1 MKAVAEK
8 VHILAVE
15 TSAGPASCALL
26 RVEEDRQTLLCTAS
40 VNTRLTHSQTLMPM
54 VDDMLRNAGLSIAD
68 VDALAVAA
76 GPGSFTG
83 VRIGVAAVKGLAFP
97 EDLPCLP
104 VSTLEAMA
112 YRFVG
117 LPMNCDIVAAMD
129 ARCRQVYTALFSLQ
143 DGVLTRVTADE
154 AITLDELAPRLAARQ
169 NPILAVGDGAALCV
183 AELGETV
190 PRLRPAPVGLADQH
204 AVGVARAAVLLLK
217 DGKAVSG
224 DTLLPTYLRLPQAE
238 RELRR
243 RQAEKDVQ

>member
-1 MKAVAEK
+1 MKAVAEQY
-8 VHILAVE
+8 HMLAVE

-26 RVEEDRQTLLCTAS
+26 RVEGKTQTLLCAAS

-54 VDDMLRNAGLSIAD
+54 IDDMLRNAGLSTAD
-68 VDALAVAA
+68 VDVLAVAA

-97 EDLPCLP
+97 EDLPCVP

-129 ARCRQVYTALFSLQ
+129 ARCRQVYTALFSL
-143 DGVLTRVTADE
+143 DNGVLTRVTADE
-154 AITLDELAPRLAARQ
+154 AITLDELAPRLAERTR
-169 NPILAVGDGAALCV
+169 PIVAVGDGAALCV
-183 AELGETV
+183 AELGEAV
-190 PRLRPAPVGLADQH
+190 PLLRLAPVGLADQH
-204 AVGVARAAVLLLK
+204 AVGVARAAVPLLAE
-217 DGKAVSG
+217 GRAVSG

-243 RQAEKDVQ
+243 RQAEEKGE

>member
-1 MKAVAEK
+1 MKDIPEK
-8 VHILAVE
+8 LHILAVE

-26 RVEEDRQTLLCTAS
+26 RVEEDKQTLLCTAS

-54 VDDMLRNAGLSIAD
+54 VDDMLHNAGLSVENID
-68 VDALAVAA
+68 VLAVAA

-97 EDLPCLP
+97 EDLPCVP

-117 LPMNCDIVAAMD
+117 LPMNCDIIVAMD
-129 ARCRQVYTALFSLQ
+129 ARCRQVYTALFSLK
-143 DGVLTRVTADE
+143 DGELTRVTADE
-154 AITLDELAPRLAARQ
+154 AITLDELASRLAQRE
-169 NPILAVGDGAALCV
+169 NPILVVGDGAALCV
-183 AELGETV
+183 AELGEMV
-190 PRLRPAPVGLADQH
+190 PHLRLAPVGLVDQH
-204 AVGVARAAVLLLK
+204 AIGVARAAVSSLQA
-217 DGKAVSG
+217 GKVMSG

-243 RQAEKDVQ
+243 RQAEKEAQ

>member
-1 MKAVAEK
+1 MKAVSEK
-8 VHILAVE
+8 FHILAVE

-26 RVEEDRQTLLCTAS
+26 RVEADKQTLLCTAS

-117 LPMNCDIVAAMD
+117 LPMTCDIVVAMD

-143 DGVLTRVTADE
+143 DGVLTRVTEDE

-169 NPILAVGDGAALCV
+169 NPILAVGDGATLCV
-183 AELGETV
+183 AELGEAV
-190 PRLRPAPVGLADQH
+190 PQLRIAPVGLADQH
-204 AVGVARAAVLLLK
+204 AVGVARAAVLPLK
-217 DGKAVSG
+217 EGKAVSG

-243 RQAEKDVQ
+243 RQAEKDAQ

>member
-1 MKAVAEK
+1 MKAVPEK
-8 VHILAVE
+8 FHMLAVE

-26 RVEEDRQTLLCTAS
+26 RVEGDKQTLLCAAS

-54 VDDMLRNAGLSIAD
+54 IDDMLRNAGLSVAD
-68 VDALAVAA
+68 VDVLAVAA

-97 EDLPCLP
+97 DDLPCVP

-112 YRFVG
+112 HRLVG
-117 LPMNCDIVAAMD
+117 LPLNCDIVVAMD
-129 ARCRQVYTALFSLQ
+129 ARCRQVYTALFSLK

-154 AITLDELAPRLAARQ
+154 AITLDELAPRLAARE
-169 NPILAVGDGAALCV
+169 NAIVAVGDGAALCV
-183 AELGETV
+183 AELGDAV
-190 PRLRPAPVGLADQH
+190 PQLRLAPVGLVDQH
-204 AVGVARAAVLLLK
+204 AVGVARAAVLSVRE
-217 DGKAVSG
+217 GKTVSG

-243 RQAEKDVQ
+243 RQAEEQGT